1 MLANDTNL
9 TPIETQ
15 PKPNFCLLF
24 IQKALKFLV
33 PSEQIMNSPKSLSIK
48 IGMICCAIFA
58 YSSVHAES
66 SIHCSKAR
74 LPDEKAI
81 CRSVELQKQDVKMST
96 LFEVSG
102 HLMAM
107 GGRGAMQDQQIE
119 WLSTRHQCKRNI
131 SCLRQ
136 SYAKRIDELNR
147 GLEGIYQRG
156 PF

>member
-1 MLANDTNL
+1 MFSSKTLPITLML
-9 TPIETQ
+9 
-15 PKPNFCLLF
+15 
-24 IQKALKFLV
+24 
-33 PSEQIMNSPKSLSIK
+33 SL
-48 IGMICCAIFA
+48 AILG
-58 YSSVHAES
+58 YSSAHAES
-66 SIHCSKAR
+66 SINCSKAR

-107 GGRGAMQDQQIE
+107 GGRGAMQDRQVE
-119 WLSTRHQCKRNI
+119 WLSTRHQCKTNM

-136 SYAKRIDELNR
+136 SYAKRIDELNQ